1 MTYDPFQIHSA
12 LGAYP
17 GLSTPFQSPYMQLNP
32 VAAFNPQTA
41 GYPPMA
47 GISPH
52 HLQLA
57 QILAARAAVPQLL
70 AASPWTTGLNNPL
83 LQNPL
88 IAATLENPLVNPMF
102 AQTQFGAQPYP
113 FNPYTYLFN
122 PYIGQSVPQF
132 GHNSSPY
139 GQIPPQ
145 FGPNGSPYSQIP
157 PQFGQI
163 GSPYGQIAPQFGQM
177 GSPYSQIPPQFG
189 HNASPY
195 GQIGSM
201 PAPQSW
207 VGQPGLYGTHALG
220 QLHPLVSQ
228 LAGRGFPGAGMYPS
242 SL

>member
-1 MTYDPFQIHSA
+1 

-17 GLSTPFQSPYMQLNP
+17 GLSTPFQSPYMQPNQ

-88 IAATLENPLVNPMF
+88 IASTLENPLMNPIF
-102 AQTQFGAQPYP
+102 AQAQFGAQPYP
-113 FNPYTYLFN
+113 FN

-132 GHNSSPY
+132 G
-139 GQIPPQ
+139 QM
-145 FGPNGSPYSQIP
+145 
-157 PQFGQI
+157 
-163 GSPYGQIAPQFGQM
+163 GSPYGQIAPQCG
-177 GSPYSQIPPQFG
+177 P
-189 HNASPY
+189 NASPF

-207 VGQPGLYGTHALG
+207 VGQPGLYGSHALG

-228 LAGRGFPGAGMYPS
+228 LAGRGFPGAGMFPTG
-242 SL
+242 L

>member
-1 MTYDPFQIHSA
+1 MTYDPFQIHSL

-17 GLSTPFQSPYMQLNP
+17 GLSTPFQSPYMQPNP

-88 IAATLENPLVNPMF
+88 IASTLENPLMNPVF
-102 AQTQFGAQPYP
+102 AQAQFGAQPYP
-113 FNPYTYLFN
+113 FN

-132 GHNSSPY
+132 G
-139 GQIPPQ
+139 QM
-145 FGPNGSPYSQIP
+145 
-157 PQFGQI
+157 
-163 GSPYGQIAPQFGQM
+163 GSPYGQIAPQCG
-177 GSPYSQIPPQFG
+177 P
-189 HNASPY
+189 NASPF

-207 VGQPGLYGTHALG
+207 VGQPGLYGSHALG

-228 LAGRGFPGAGMYPS
+228 LAGRGFPGAGMFPTG
-242 SL
+242 L

>member
-1 MTYDPFQIHSA
+1 
-12 LGAYP
+12 
-17 GLSTPFQSPYMQLNP
+17 MQLNP

-41 GYPPMA
+41 GYPPVA

-57 QILAARAAVPQLL
+57 QILAARASVPQLL
-70 AASPWTTGLNNPL
+70 AASPWTSGLNNPL

-88 IAATLENPLVNPMF
+88 IAATLENPLMNPIF
-102 AQTQFGAQPYP
+102 AQAQFGAQPYP
-113 FNPYTYLFN
+113 FN

-132 GHNSSPY
+132 GHNGSPY

-145 FGPNGSPYSQIP
+145 FGQN
-157 PQFGQI
+157 

-177 GSPYSQIPPQFG
+177 GSPYGQIPPQFGQMGSPYGQIAPQFGQMGSPYGQIPPQFGQIGLPYGQIPPQFG

-195 GQIGSM
+195 GQFGSI

-207 VGQPGLYGTHALG
+207 VGQPGLSGLYGSPALG

-228 LAGRGFPGAGMYPS
+228 LAGRGFPGAGMFPTG
-242 SL
+242 L